1 MVQPDL
7 DAAGGRAV
15 DEDPFFVRAVLRQG
29 PVANR
34 ALVTVTT
41 GEEVG
46 DGGGVVRRRGRR
58 AVVRRSDGFADHVGV
73 ADPGALDVRE
83 DDGDGVAA
91 RLESVDE
98 GEDVGGGLGAWRAV
112 IVGYED
118 VHFVGLDAVDW
129 LGVVTRESGTK
140 GNVRGESAASRRLQ
154 VKGKNL

>member
-1 MVQPDL
+1 M

-15 DEDPFFVRAVLRQG
+15 DEDPFFVRAVLWQG

-34 ALVTVTT
+34 ALVTVAT

-46 DGGGVVRRRGRR
+46 DGGGGVVRRRGRR
-58 AVVRRSDGFADHVGV
+58 AVVRRSDGFADHVGF
-73 ADPGALDVRE
+73 ADPGALDVGE

-112 IVGYED
+112 VVGYED
-118 VHFVGLDAVDW
+118 VHFAGLDAVD
-129 LGVVTRESGTK
+129 
-140 GNVRGESAASRRLQ
+140 
-154 VKGKNL
+154 